1 LKAENIPFELNFIG
15 NGPMEEIL
23 RERIAEEG
31 LDKQVHLLGS
41 MKPEEVRRYME
52 RSEILLFTSD
62 RREGWGAVV
71 NEAMNSGCV
80 VIASDAAG
88 ATPFLIRDGENGLVY
103 PCGNNYKLL
112 EKVRMVLK
120 DPISVTR
127 MEKEA
132 YKTIIE
138 EWNAENAASRVIKL
152 AQYVS
157 SGLTNDL
164 LFETGPCSKEEK

>member
-1 LKAENIPFELNFIG
+1 
-15 NGPMEEIL
+15 
-23 RERIAEEG
+23 
-31 LDKQVHLLGS
+31 
-41 MKPEEVRRYME
+41 
-52 RSEILLFTSD
+52 
-62 RREGWGAVV
+62 
-71 NEAMNSGCV
+71 
-80 VIASDAAG
+80 
-88 ATPFLIRDGENGLVY
+88 LVY